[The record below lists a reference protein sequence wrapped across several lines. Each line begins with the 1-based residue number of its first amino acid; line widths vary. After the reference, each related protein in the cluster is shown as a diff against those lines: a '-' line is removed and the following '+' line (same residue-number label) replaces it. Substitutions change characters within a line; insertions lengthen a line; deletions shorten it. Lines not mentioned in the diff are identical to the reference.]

1 MNPYFLNTGVS
12 VKSGIR
18 AVLANT
24 ALIPLLRYPT
34 LEPCLLYIH
43 DIYYKI
49 PGGSIGFGKFHEI
62 PCIGMILLF
71 REYFNTS
78 LGPRQISKLDFEL
91 FKDLSILSLSLYF
104 SLST

>member
-34 LEPCLLYIH
+34 LEPAFKLNRKLIEKRA
-43 DIYYKI
+43 YKYAI
-49 PGGSIGFGKFHEI
+49 QSKAPKIEIG
-62 PCIGMILLF
+62 
-71 REYFNTS
+71 
-78 LGPRQISKLDFEL
+78 D
-91 FKDLSILSLSLYF
+91 
-104 SLST
+104 